1 MDDYK
6 FIKTRLQSL
15 KSNCLKIKKTAYDSH
30 QDIHPYNNK
39 HQKTDRELSE
49 KNRKPSADLDGRR
62 TEMKN

>member
-1 MDDYK
+1 MEDYK

-39 HQKTDRELSE
+39 HQKTDRELS
-49 KNRKPSADLDGRR
+49 
-62 TEMKN
+62 